1 MYCNYFGLHSHP
13 FKITPD
19 TRKFF
24 SGACRGAILNALKYS
39 ILSGEGI
46 VKMVG
51 EVGSGKTM
59 LCRTLIHA
67 LPLSVE
73 IAYLANPSL
82 SRIEVLRAISQE
94 LGLANVSSSSG
105 RLDLLNNLQHHLITL
120 HGEGCRVVII
130 VEEAQGMPLE
140 TLEELRF
147 LSNLETRNEKLLQI
161 LLIGQPEL
169 DERLANPDIRQLKD
183 RITQNFSLP
192 QLSAD
197 EVRDYI
203 QFRLHAVGCPRVD
216 LFSAPALRLLASHS
230 KGLMRRLHI
239 MADKSLLAA
248 YADGVVRITRAH
260 VRRAICD
267 SEYARDGKSAMRRF
281 LPAGVGLMFALMGLV
296 SYAFT
301 PVLKQGGQM
310 SALAP
315 SVQQQ
320 RKSPPSAPVVAI
332 PAQQS
337 AIAGHLGERIAET
350 REWLYSKGEGY
361 TIQVMLMNDLELA
374 PLERLLQRTALEQ
387 LDQLYVYRTR
397 VGGSERWGVVYG
409 DYPDFGAARAALKEV
424 PAQFQVYR
432 PFIRSLHIIREE
444 ATQLLA
450 STLRQGTGTPGHT
463 FRGTGTPGEGS

>member
-1 MYCNYFGLHSHP
+1 MYCKYFGLHSHP

-24 SGACRGAILNALKYS
+24 SGACRGAILDALKYS

-94 LGLANVSSSSG
+94 LGLVNVSNTSD
-105 RLDLLNNLQHHLITL
+105 RLDLLNNLQHHLIRL
-120 HGEGCRVVII
+120 HGKGCRVVII
-130 VEEAQGMPLE
+130 VEEAQGMPFE
-140 TLEELRF
+140 TLEELCF

-169 DERLANPDIRQLKD
+169 DARLAKSGIRQLKD

-197 EVRDYI
+197 EVTDYI
-203 QFRLHAVGCPRVD
+203 QFRLHAVNCQRVD
-216 LFSAPALRLLASHS
+216 LFSVPALRLLASHS
-230 KGLMRRLHI
+230 KGLIRRLHI
-239 MADKSLLAA
+239 IADKSLLAA
-248 YADGVVRITRAH
+248 YADGAVCITRAH
-260 VRRAICD
+260 VRRAIFD
-267 SEYARDGKSAMRRF
+267 SEYASNGKSVMKRF
-281 LPAGVGLMFALMGLV
+281 LPAGVGLMFALVGLV

-301 PVLKQGGQM
+301 PALKQGGKI
-310 SALAP
+310 STLAP
-315 SVQQQ
+315 SVQQY
-320 RKSPPSAPVVAI
+320 REGLPSAPLAVV
-332 PAQQS
+332 PAQQND
-337 AIAGHLGERIAET
+337 IAVLHLDERIAET
-350 REWLYSKGEGY
+350 REWLQSHGKGF

-374 PLERLLQRTALEQ
+374 PLERLLQHTALEQ
-387 LDQLYVYRTR
+387 MKQLYIYRTR
-397 VGGSERWGVVYG
+397 VGGSERWSVVFG
-409 DYPDFGAARAALKEV
+409 SYPGYGAAQVALKEI
-424 PAQFQVYR
+424 PAQFQVYQ
-432 PFIRSLHIIREE
+432 PFIRSLSSIRSE
-444 ATQLLA
+444 AAQVLA
-450 STLRQGTGTPGHT
+450 SI
-463 FRGTGTPGEGS
+463 PGEGP